1 MKKFFS
7 PLTKLLTA
15 VLVACA
21 LFVPAKTFAA
31 EDEGMA
37 AFREVLE
44 KDSDPSDRIFRQDTY
59 ILAMPF
65 IGELDFLGI
74 VDKGNVFK
82 AAGDFSYWIYNDDGS
97 TTEKIVPFYLVQDK
111 SNLTL
116 YFKRDKNWEKLT
128 APTLAATIADRIA
141 TPTGDEIQKLIDDTK
156 GVTILQD
163 DDKSRTLLIEIDGN
177 KMADDFKAAA
187 DNTSDPANAEV
198 TDNASR
204 YIDSALRNGDMW
216 YMWTVDK
223 RDWHTVVLQYN
234 FSSFLQ
240 GIARAALQDPKQI
253 WPDEIRV
260 MLERV
265 AFYSD
270 LRSYTMYPADPAAK
284 KKFDIPKNV
293 LKAKDISLVD
303 VKK

>member
-1 MKKFFS
+1 MKKFFAT
-7 PLTKLLTA
+7 PMKFLVALLTI
-15 VLVACA
+15 CA

-37 AFREVLE
+37 AFREILE
-44 KDSDPSDRIFRQDTY
+44 KDSDPSDRIFRQDTF

-82 AAGDFSYWIYNDDGS
+82 AKGDFSYWIYNDDGS
-97 TTEKIVPFYLVQDK
+97 TSEKIVPFYLVQDK

-116 YFKRDKNWEKLT
+116 YFKREKQWEKIV
-128 APTLAATIADRIA
+128 APTLANTIADTIA
-141 TPTGDEIQKLIDDTK
+141 TPTGDEIQKMIDDTK
-156 GVTILQD
+156 GVTILQED
-163 DDKSRTLLIEIDGN
+163 ENRRTILIEIDGN
-177 KMADDFKAAA
+177 KIADDFKAIA
-187 DNTSDPANAEV
+187 DANDDPVNAEV

-204 YIDSALRNGDMW
+204 YIDTALRNGDMW

-253 WPDEIRV
+253 WPDEV
-260 MLERV
+260 KQLLERV
-265 AFYSD
+265 AFYSE

-284 KKFDIPKNV
+284 KNFDIPKDV
-293 LKAKDISLVD
+293 LKAKDFSLTE
-303 VKK
+303 KK

>member
-1 MKKFFS
+1 MTKIFS
-7 PLTKLLTA
+7 PLWKLLAA
-15 VLVACA
+15 VLVTCA
-21 LFVPAKTFAA
+21 LFMPAKTFAA
-31 EDEGMA
+31 ESDGMA

-44 KDSDPSDRIFRQDTY
+44 NDSDPVDRVFRQDTF

-65 IGELDFLGI
+65 IGELDFFGM
-74 VDKGNVFK
+74 VGKDNTFK
-82 AAGDFSYWIYNDDGS
+82 ATGDFSYWIYNDDGS
-97 TTEKIVPFYLVQDK
+97 TTEQIVPFYLVME
-111 SNLTL
+111 NNALTI
-116 YFKRDKNWEKLT
+116 YFKKDKDWQKLVT
-128 APTLAATIADRIA
+128 PTLAATVTDMVA
-141 TPTGDEIQKLIDDTK
+141 TPTPEEIQKMIDGTK

-177 KMADDFKAAA
+177 KLADEFQATAAA
-187 DNTSDPANAEV
+187 DNDPANAAV
-198 TDNASR
+198 VDDATR

-253 WPDEIRV
+253 WPDEIRT

-265 AFYSD
+265 AFYSE
-270 LRSYTMYPADPAAK
+270 LRSYTMYPADPAVK
-284 KKFDIPKNV
+284 KNFEIPKNV
-293 LKAKDISLVD
+293 LKAKDISLTD
-303 VKK
+303 AK

>member
-1 MKKFFS
+1 MTKIFS
-7 PLTKLLTA
+7 PLMKLLAT

-21 LFVPAKTFAA
+21 LFVPAETFAA

-37 AFREVLE
+37 AFREILE
-44 KDSDPSDRIFRQDTY
+44 KDSDPSDRIFRQDTF

-65 IGELDFLGI
+65 IGELDFLGM
-74 VDKGNVFK
+74 VDKGDVFK
-82 AAGDFSYWIYNDDGS
+82 ATGDFSYWIYNDDGS

-111 SNLTL
+111 KAFTI
-116 YFKRDKNWEKLT
+116 YFKRDKNWEKLV
-128 APTLAATIADRIA
+128 APTLANTIADTIA
-141 TPTGDEIQKLIDDTK
+141 TPTGDEIQKMIDGTK

-163 DDKSRTLLIEIDGN
+163 DDKTRTILIEIDGN
-177 KMADDFKAAA
+177 KLADEFKVTA
-187 DNTSDPANAEV
+187 DATNDPANAEI

-204 YIDSALRNGDMW
+204 YIDTALRNGDMW

-223 RDWHTVVLQYN
+223 SDWHTVVLQYN

-253 WPDEIRV
+253 WPDEIRR

-265 AFYSD
+265 AFYSE
-270 LRSYTMYPADPAAK
+270 LRSYTMYPDDPAAK
-284 KKFDIPKNV
+284 KKFEIPKNV
-293 LKAKDISLVD
+293 LKAKDISLAD
-303 VKK
+303 MK

>member
-1 MKKFFS
+1 MKKFFAT
-7 PLTKLLTA
+7 PMKFLVALLTI
-15 VLVACA
+15 CA

-37 AFREVLE
+37 AFREILE
-44 KDSDPSDRIFRQDTY
+44 KDSDPSDRIFRQDTF

-65 IGELDFLGI
+65 IGELDFLGM
-74 VDKGNVFK
+74 VDKGDVFK

-97 TTEKIVPFYLVQDK
+97 TSEQIVPFYLVQDK

-116 YFKRDKNWEKLT
+116 YFKRDKDWEKIV
-128 APTLAATIADRIA
+128 APTLANTIADTIA
-141 TPTGDEIQKLIDDTK
+141 TPTGDEIQKMINGTK
-156 GVTILQD
+156 GVTILQED
-163 DDKSRTLLIEIDGN
+163 ENRRTILIEIDGN
-177 KMADDFKAAA
+177 KIADDFKALA
-187 DNTSDPANAEV
+187 DANDDPVNAEV

-204 YIDSALRNGDMW
+204 YIDTALRNGDMW

-253 WPDEIRV
+253 WPDEV
-260 MLERV
+260 KQLLERV
-265 AFYSD
+265 AFYSE

-284 KKFDIPKNV
+284 KKFEIPKNV
-293 LKAKDISLVD
+293 LKAKEASLTA
-303 VKK
+303 KK

>member
-1 MKKFFS
+1 MKKFFAT
-7 PLTKLLTA
+7 PMKFLVALLTI
-15 VLVACA
+15 CA

-37 AFREVLE
+37 AFREILE
-44 KDSDPSDRIFRQDTY
+44 KDSDPSDRIFRQDTF

-65 IGELDFLGI
+65 IGELDFLGM
-74 VDKGNVFK
+74 VDKGDVFK

-97 TTEKIVPFYLVQDK
+97 TSEQIVPFYLVQDK

-116 YFKRDKNWEKLT
+116 YFKRDKDWEKIV
-128 APTLAATIADRIA
+128 APTLANTIADTIA
-141 TPTGDEIQKLIDDTK
+141 TPTGDEIQKMINGTK
-156 GVTILQD
+156 GVTILQED
-163 DDKSRTLLIEIDGN
+163 ENRRTILIEVDGN
-177 KMADDFKAAA
+177 KLADDFKVMA
-187 DNTSDPANAEV
+187 DANDDPANAEI

-204 YIDSALRNGDMW
+204 YIDTALRNGDMW

-223 RDWHTVVLQYN
+223 RDWHTIVLQYN

-240 GIARAALQDPKQI
+240 GIARAALQDPKQV
-253 WPDEIRV
+253 WPDEV
-260 MLERV
+260 KQLLERV
-265 AFYSD
+265 AFYSE

-284 KKFDIPKNV
+284 KKFEIPKNV
-293 LKAKDISLVD
+293 LKAKDASLT

>member
-1 MKKFFS
+1 MKKFFAT
-7 PLTKLLTA
+7 LTKFLVA
-15 VLVACA
+15 VLATCA
-21 LFVPAKTFAA
+21 ILMPTETAAA

-37 AFREVLE
+37 AFREILE
-44 KDSDPSDRIFRQDTY
+44 KDSDPSDRIFQQDTF

-82 AAGDFSYWIYNDDGS
+82 AKGDFSYWIYNDDGS
-97 TTEKIVPFYLVQDK
+97 TSEKIVPFYLVQDK

-116 YFKRDKNWEKLT
+116 YFKREKQWEKIV
-128 APTLAATIADRIA
+128 APTLANTIADTIA
-141 TPTGDEIQKLIDDTK
+141 TPTGDEIQKMLDDTK
-156 GVTILQD
+156 GVTILQED
-163 DDKSRTLLIEIDGN
+163 ENRRTILIEIDGN
-177 KMADDFKAAA
+177 KIADDFKALA
-187 DNTSDPANAEV
+187 DANDDPANAEI

-204 YIDSALRNGDMW
+204 YIDTALRNGDMW

-253 WPDEIRV
+253 WPDEV
-260 MLERV
+260 KQLLERV
-265 AFYSD
+265 AFYSE

-284 KKFDIPKNV
+284 KNFELPKDV
-293 LKAKDISLVD
+293 LKAKDFSLTE
-303 VKK
+303 KK

>member
-1 MKKFFS
+1 MKKFFAT
-7 PLTKLLTA
+7 PMKFLVALLTI
-15 VLVACA
+15 CA

-37 AFREVLE
+37 AFREILE
-44 KDSDPSDRIFRQDTY
+44 KDSDPSDRIFRQDTF

-65 IGELDFLGI
+65 IGELDFLGM
-74 VDKGNVFK
+74 VDKGDVFK

-97 TTEKIVPFYLVQDK
+97 TSEQIVPFYLVQDK

-116 YFKRDKNWEKLT
+116 YFKRDKDWEKIV
-128 APTLAATIADRIA
+128 APTLANTIADTIA
-141 TPTGDEIQKLIDDTK
+141 TPTGDEIQKMINGTK
-156 GVTILQD
+156 GVTILQED
-163 DDKSRTLLIEIDGN
+163 ENRRTILIEVDGN
-177 KMADDFKAAA
+177 KLADDFKVMA
-187 DNTSDPANAEV
+187 DANDDPANAEI

-204 YIDSALRNGDMW
+204 YIDTALRNGDMW

-240 GIARAALQDPKQI
+240 GIARAALQDPKQV
-253 WPDEIRV
+253 WPDEV
-260 MLERV
+260 KQLLERV
-265 AFYSD
+265 AFYSE

-284 KKFDIPKNV
+284 KKFEIPKNV
-293 LKAKDISLVD
+293 LKAKDASLT

>member
-1 MKKFFS
+1 MKKFFA
-7 PLTKLLTA
+7 PLTKFLVA
-15 VLVACA
+15 VLATCA
-21 LFVPAKTFAA
+21 ILMPTEIVAA

-37 AFREVLE
+37 AFREILE
-44 KDSDPSDRIFRQDTY
+44 KDADPPDRIFRQDTF

-82 AAGDFSYWIYNDDGS
+82 AKGDFSYWIYNDDGS
-97 TTEKIVPFYLVQDK
+97 TSEKIVPFYLVQDK

-116 YFKRDKNWEKLT
+116 YFKRDKQWEKIV
-128 APTLAATIADRIA
+128 APTLANTIADTIA
-141 TPTGDEIQKLIDDTK
+141 TPTGDEIQKMLDDTK
-156 GVTILQD
+156 GVTILQED
-163 DDKSRTLLIEIDGN
+163 ENRRTLLIEIDGN
-177 KMADDFKAAA
+177 KIADDFKALA
-187 DNTSDPANAEV
+187 DANDDPANAEI

-204 YIDSALRNGDMW
+204 YIDTALRNGDMW

-253 WPDEIRV
+253 WPDEV
-260 MLERV
+260 KQLLERV
-265 AFYSD
+265 AFYSE

-284 KKFDIPKNV
+284 KNFELPKDV
-293 LKAKDISLVD
+293 LKAKDFSLTE
-303 VKK
+303 KK